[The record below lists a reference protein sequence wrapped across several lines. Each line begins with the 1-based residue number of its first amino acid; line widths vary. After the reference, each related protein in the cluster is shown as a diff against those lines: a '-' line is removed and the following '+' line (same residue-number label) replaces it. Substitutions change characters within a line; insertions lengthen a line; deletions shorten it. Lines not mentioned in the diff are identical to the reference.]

1 MQKKKGAEK
10 TKWIKQQTVVAVH
23 THTHTH
29 THTHCIFYGTEK
41 LAVVAKVYFAYK
53 KIMVIL
59 RRE

>member
-1 MQKKKGAEK
+1 MNK
-10 TKWIKQQTVVAVH
+10 TANRCGC
-23 THTHTH
+23 TH

-41 LAVVAKVYFAYK
+41 LAVVAKVYLAYK

>member
-1 MQKKKGAEK
+1 MNK
-10 TKWIKQQTVVAVH
+10 TANRCGCI
-23 THTHTH
+23 
-29 THTHCIFYGTEK
+29 HTHCIFYGTEK

>member
-1 MQKKKGAEK
+1 MNK
-10 TKWIKQQTVVAVH
+10 TANRCGC
-23 THTHTH
+23 

-41 LAVVAKVYFAYK
+41 LAVVAKVYLAYK

>member
-23 THTHTH
+23 TH
-29 THTHCIFYGTEK
+29 CIFYGTEK
-41 LAVVAKVYFAYK
+41 LAVVAKVYLAYK
-53 KIMVIL
+53 KIMVIP

>member
-1 MQKKKGAEK
+1 MQKKKGAGK

-23 THTHTH
+23 THTHS
-29 THTHCIFYGTEK
+29 IFYGTEK

>member
-1 MQKKKGAEK
+1 MNK
-10 TKWIKQQTVVAVH
+10 TANRCGC
-23 THTHTH
+23 THTH

>member
-1 MQKKKGAEK
+1 MNKIANRCGC
-10 TKWIKQQTVVAVH
+10 
-23 THTHTH
+23 

>member
-1 MQKKKGAEK
+1 MFKNKNAESL
-10 TKWIKQQTVVAVH
+10 VAV
-23 THTHTH
+23 HTH

>member
-10 TKWIKQQTVVAVH
+10 NKMNRPANPCGC
-23 THTHTH
+23 THTH

-53 KIMVIL
+53 KNNGNTETRVV
-59 RRE
+59 